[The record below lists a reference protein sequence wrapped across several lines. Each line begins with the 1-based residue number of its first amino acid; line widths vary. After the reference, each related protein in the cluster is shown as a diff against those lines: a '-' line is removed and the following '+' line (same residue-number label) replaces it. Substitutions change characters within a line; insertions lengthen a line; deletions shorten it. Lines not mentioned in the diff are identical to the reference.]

1 MTGIPAMRPG
11 DTIFIPGPTASV
23 TLDAIQTSQRQN
35 VERVQQALVDIHRR
49 ASQVNNAVRATGR
62 DARNKKKGT
71 TKAQFDIGG
80 FVLYADV
87 WQHTRSKLC
96 VKWCGPAQVVGTVSN
111 WVFEIQNLVTGQR
124 KEAHASRLK
133 FYADSSFNVNE
144 DPLQHIAHNSEGHIV
159 ESLLKARYNKNE
171 KCHEIKVHWRGLD
184 ALEDLWERC

>member
-1 MTGIPAMRPG
+1 MRPG

-49 ASQVNNAVRATGR
+49 ASQVNNAVRAT
-62 DARNKKKGT
+62 
-71 TKAQFDIGG
+71 
-80 FVLYADV
+80 DV
-87 WQHTRSKLC
+87 WQHTRSKLR

-133 FYADSSFNVNE
+133 FYADSSLNVNE
-144 DPLQHIAHNSEGHIV
+144 DLLQHIAHNSEGHIV

>member
-1 MTGIPAMRPG
+1 M
-11 DTIFIPGPTASV
+11 
-23 TLDAIQTSQRQN
+23 
-35 VERVQQALVDIHRR
+35 
-49 ASQVNNAVRATGR
+49 
-62 DARNKKKGT
+62 
-71 TKAQFDIGG
+71 AQFDIGD

-87 WQHTRSKLC
+87 WQHTRSKLR

-133 FYADSSFNVNE
+133 FYADSSLNVNE
-144 DPLQHIAHNSEGHIV
+144 DLLQHIAHNSEGHIV

-184 ALEDLWERC
+184 ILEDSWEPAAVLFEDVPSAVKAFVREHGKLAPVKALRKALSIK